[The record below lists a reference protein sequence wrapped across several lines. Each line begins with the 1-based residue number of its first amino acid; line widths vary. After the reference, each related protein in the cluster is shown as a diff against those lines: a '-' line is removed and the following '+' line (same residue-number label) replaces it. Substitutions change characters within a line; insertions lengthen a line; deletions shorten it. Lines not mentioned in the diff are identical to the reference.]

1 MSAIVRDPS
10 HGGFL
15 DSYDI
20 VVAGGGPAGL
30 SAAHV
35 AAAQGLRVL
44 IAEKHAEIGSPTRTS
59 GGSFIADMVALGVPP
74 HLYHPIRRCRLCG
87 PSAEATFT
95 TSEPTACIINV
106 RGLYQYLAER
116 AIAAGATLSPRTQV
130 LGVDPD
136 PGLHQV
142 VTMRDH
148 TGATR
153 RVACALVID
162 ATGFSSTLAV
172 KAGIHRGYRRA
183 GVGAEYDLY
192 APNFPEDMC
201 VLAVGSVIAPAGYA
215 WAFPYGNH
223 RVRAGVGVIR
233 PDVTVDPTAYLHTLL
248 HNYAPLRD
256 AFVGASP
263 VEVHTGVIPGEGMN
277 DAFVADGLMTAGDSA
292 GQASSLAGEG
302 IRFSMYAGR
311 LAGHFGAVAVQRGD
325 VSAAALA
332 SYEDAWRR
340 RFGRNMRLAYIAANR
355 LYASSDE
362 EWDELIPLLR
372 EIGADSYARLMATEF
387 SPGLALRAAAAAV
400 RRPRSLPTLTRVL
413 MRRVQRTTKV
423 VSTSPTI
430 PTRNGIDAVA

>member
-1 MSAIVRDPS
+1 MSAISRDPS
-10 HGGFL
+10 HESPP
-15 DSYDI
+15 DNYDI

-44 IAEKHAEIGSPTRTS
+44 VAEKHAEIGSPTRTS

-136 PGLHQV
+136 SGLHQV
-142 VTMRDH
+142 VTMRDQ
-148 TGATR
+148 TGVTR
-153 RVACALVID
+153 RVACSLVID

-215 WAFPYGNH
+215 WAFPYGGH
-223 RVRAGVGVIR
+223 RVRAGVGVLR
-233 PDVTVDPTAYLHTLL
+233 PDVTVDPAAYLHTLL
-248 HNYAPLRD
+248 HDYAPLRD

-311 LAGHFGAVAVQRGD
+311 LAGHFGAVAVGRGD

-332 SYEDAWRR
+332 PYEDAWRQ
-340 RFGRNMRLAYIAANR
+340 RFGRNMRLADAAKNR

-362 EWDELIPLLR
+362 EWDTLIPLLR
-372 EIGADSYARLMATEF
+372 GMGADSYARLMATDF
-387 SPGLALRAAAAAV
+387 SPGLVLRAVAAAA
-400 RRPRSLPTLTRVL
+400 RRPRSLPTLARVL
-413 MRRVQRTTKV
+413 TRRPRQTTEAA
-423 VSTSPTI
+423 STSPAAPARDGVNTL
-430 PTRNGIDAVA
+430 A